1 MTTKTNVGTF
11 KEDTGNVY
19 RYGKARQL
27 YLFYGLIP
35 VGRAHAE
42 TPRTGSCQVVTKMR
56 FIDFVICGVTAGIVT
71 SYSIKTYAKKQN

>member
-11 KEDTGNVY
+11 KQDTGETY

-35 VGRAHAE
+35 LGRSHAE
-42 TPRTGSCQVVTKMR
+42 TPPSGSCQVVTKMR
-56 FIDFVICGVTAGIVT
+56 FVDFLISGLTVGILT
-71 SYSIKTYAKKQN
+71 SYSVKVYAKKQK